1 MNVLLSTQL
10 ENLKIESEIVLS
22 FFCHLLIDGGETEES
37 ESNWE
42 KYMVLELLKNL
53 FSDFLVLKLIFQQ
66 FDYNKL
72 MKNVLKELFS
82 VFMVYLQKP
91 TLLLMTLSD
100 QFQDWLQVP
109 FQLMDLVLVVLLYMA
124 PTAITYRVQLQI

>member
-1 MNVLLSTQL
+1 
-10 ENLKIESEIVLS
+10 
-22 FFCHLLIDGGETEES
+22 
-37 ESNWE
+37 
-42 KYMVLELLKNL
+42 MVLELLKNL

-82 VFMVYLQKP
+82 VFMVYLQKA

-100 QFQDWLQVP
+100 QFQDWLQVL
-109 FQLMDLVLVVLLYMA
+109 FN
-124 PTAITYRVQLQI
+124 

>member
-22 FFCHLLIDGGETEES
+22 FFCHLLIDGGEMEEN

-82 VFMVYLQKP
+82 VFMVYLQKATP
-91 TLLLMTLSD
+91 LLMTLSD

-124 PTAITYRVQLQI
+124 PTAITYHVQLQI

>member
-1 MNVLLSTQL
+1 ME
-10 ENLKIESEIVLS
+10 EN
-22 FFCHLLIDGGETEES
+22 

-82 VFMVYLQKP
+82 VFMVYLQK
-91 TLLLMTLSD
+91 
-100 QFQDWLQVP
+100 QH
-109 FQLMDLVLVVLLYMA
+109 YC
-124 PTAITYRVQLQI
+124 

>member
-1 MNVLLSTQL
+1 ME
-10 ENLKIESEIVLS
+10 EN
-22 FFCHLLIDGGETEES
+22 

-82 VFMVYLQKP
+82 VFMVYLQKATP
-91 TLLLMTLSD
+91 LLMTLSD

-124 PTAITYRVQLQI
+124 PTAITYHVQLQI

>member
-22 FFCHLLIDGGETEES
+22 FFCHLLIDGGEMEES

-91 TLLLMTLSD
+91 TPLLMTLSD

-124 PTAITYRVQLQI
+124 PTAITYHVQLQI

>member
-1 MNVLLSTQL
+1 ME
-10 ENLKIESEIVLS
+10 EN
-22 FFCHLLIDGGETEES
+22 

-82 VFMVYLQKP
+82 VFMVYLQK
-91 TLLLMTLSD
+91 
-100 QFQDWLQVP
+100 QHHC
-109 FQLMDLVLVVLLYMA
+109 
-124 PTAITYRVQLQI
+124 

>member
-1 MNVLLSTQL
+1 
-10 ENLKIESEIVLS
+10 
-22 FFCHLLIDGGETEES
+22 
-37 ESNWE
+37 
-42 KYMVLELLKNL
+42 MVLELLKNL

-82 VFMVYLQKP
+82 VFMVYLQNQHIVDDIVRP
-91 TLLLMTLSD
+91 VSRLAPGT
-100 QFQDWLQVP
+100 